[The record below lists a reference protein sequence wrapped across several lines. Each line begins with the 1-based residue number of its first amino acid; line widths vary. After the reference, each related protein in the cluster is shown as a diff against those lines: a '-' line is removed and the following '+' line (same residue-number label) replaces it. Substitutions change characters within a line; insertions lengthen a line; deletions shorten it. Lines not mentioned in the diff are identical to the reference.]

1 MAAFI
6 SRMIIKEANITLEN
20 GVNKYKEYFIN
31 TSIYEK
37 WKESVDKI
45 LISKGYKTVIVTQEV

>member
-1 MAAFI
+1 
-6 SRMIIKEANITLEN
+6 MIIKEANITLED

-37 WKESVDKI
+37 RKETVDKI
-45 LISKGYKTVIVTQEV
+45 LISKGYKAVIVTQEV

>member
-37 WKESVDKI
+37 WKEPVDKI
-45 LISKGYKTVIVTQEV
+45 LISKGYKAVIVTQEV

>member
-6 SRMIIKEANITLEN
+6 SRMIIKEANITLED

-31 TSIYEK
+31 ISIYEK
-37 WKESVDKI
+37 WKKAVDKI
-45 LISKGYKTVIVTQEV
+45 LISKGYKAVIVTQEV